1 MQEHD
6 LKSKITIADELLNI
20 EKNLLNLSKRI
31 NNDLIDEIESMR
43 REVKKAKD
51 DQKKVKD
58 IVEIF
63 DQKANQLFN
72 ILSSV
77 MKSIKEMN
85 KSVTRNLL

>member
-1 MQEHD
+1 M
-6 LKSKITIADELLNI
+6 
-20 EKNLLNLSKRI
+20 NLSKRI